1 MKYKVLPNGFVD
13 ENTLSEIIQENIK
26 IIMNKTNLTRAQ
38 FATKTGIAPPT
49 LTSYL
54 NPKESKIPPVAF
66 LMNICLIDE
75 VRQLWP
81 ELTVNDLISP
91 DFDAIIS
98 AAGTSA
104 KKSAHDGFI
113 GAYDCYFFDQ
123 SKPVTERESLTSRD
137 LRFGVIAVFDD
148 DGKRTGETSYEVLAK
163 FFKLSER
170 EDAVLLKNKIE
181 GCFEGSTDKAS
192 ERNAKLRD
200 CFRREPG
207 AYEGSVNFS
216 ETHAFLSLTGK
227 AFNDTAMMVFYVPQ
241 KRLDQSYVGGLGA
254 VCSVTHGRN
263 HMPAAQ
269 KIILSKSRLHCSDAV
284 IAKHLSLSSAS
295 IELGSQAKLLTE
307 ICTKLFG
314 SGTQLSFLDDS
325 DKSAIV
331 TGRLNQLVT
340 DYIQNS
346 IFSVGTVSLDE
357 DMQVYNLIKK
367 YS

>member
-1 MKYKVLPNGFVD
+1 MSYKVLKNGFVD
-13 ENTLSEIIQENIK
+13 ENTLRETIQENIK
-26 IIMNKTNLTRAQ
+26 TIIDKTNLNRAQ
-38 FATKTGIAPPT
+38 LAAKTGIAPAT

-91 DFDAIIS
+91 DFDTIPD
-98 AAGTSA
+98 AGGA
-104 KKSAHDGFI
+104 KKSVYDSFI

-148 DGKRTGETSYEVLAK
+148 DSKRTGRASYEALAK

-170 EDAVLLKNKIE
+170 EEAVLLKNKVESCYGESAQNI
-181 GCFEGSTDKAS
+181 S
-192 ERNAKLRD
+192 ERNAKIRG
-200 CFRREPG
+200 CFNREPG
-207 AYEGSVNFS
+207 FYEGSVNFS